1 MSQPVFLITGG
12 GGGIGSATACL
23 AAEAGF
29 ALVLAGRRK
38 ETLEDVRRGLPTTT
52 QILTVACDVAEW
64 SQMRDLVAAA
74 ESTFGRLDVAFANAG
89 VSPDTSFLGT
99 NGAEPQEWREAVL
112 TNVLG
117 PALTAPRSAARP
129 RPRWRAPC
137 PHRVGGGPWGA
148 DRQFVLSHQ
157 MGSYCAQPVD
167 QSRVRGQRGPGNSHS
182 AWPGQYRAQH
192 GEGRATA
199 RSQAGAVGHRAS
211 RPVRSRRATSRG
223 CQRDRYP
230 ACGRR
235 PVSVAVAE
243 C

>member
-29 ALVLAGRRK
+29 ALVLAGRSK
-38 ETLEDVRRGLPTTT
+38 ETLEDVRRGLPTPT

-99 NGAEPQEWREAVL
+99 NGAEPEEWREAVL

-117 PALTAPRSAARP
+117 PALTARAALPALVRAGGHLVLTGSVAGRGVRIGSLYSATKWAVTALSQSIRAECAGSGVRVTLIQPGLVNTEPSMAKEERRHDPKLEPSDIARAVLFAVGEPRHVDVSEIVIRP
-129 RPRWRAPC
+129 
-137 PHRVGGGPWGA
+137 
-148 DRQFVLSHQ
+148 
-157 MGSYCAQPVD
+157 
-167 QSRVRGQRGPGNSHS
+167 
-182 AWPGQYRAQH
+182 
-192 GEGRATA
+192 
-199 RSQAGAVGHRAS
+199 AGAGPYR
-211 RPVRSRRATSRG
+211 
-223 CQRDRYP
+223 
-230 ACGRR
+230 
-235 PVSVAVAE
+235 
-243 C
+243 